1 MKIDGACLCGHV
13 QYEAEVDPRRVA
25 LCHCT
30 DCQISSGSAM
40 GWGVAVVEDRFEL
53 RSGTLKTFVKTAE
66 SGRRRA
72 LYFCPAC
79 GTRIVSKP
87 VPGEQGTFSLR
98 AGSIRQRDQLP
109 PRAHI
114 WARSAQ
120 PWIDDLPELPKIEQQ
135 PDLAVTT
142 HKGKKS

>member
-1 MKIDGACLCGHV
+1 MKIDGACFCGHV
-13 QYEAEVDPRRVA
+13 QYEAELDPGRVA

-30 DCQISSGSAM
+30 DCQISSGTAM

-53 RSGTLKTFVKTAE
+53 KRGTLKTFVKTAE

-72 LYFCPAC
+72 LQFCPEC
-79 GTRIVSKP
+79 GTRIVSSP
-87 VPGEQGTFSLR
+87 LPGEQGTISLR
-98 AGSIRQRDQLP
+98 AGSIRQRDQLR

-120 PWIDDLPELPKIEQQ
+120 PWIDDLQELPKIEQQ
-135 PDLAVTT
+135 PDLAMTT
-142 HKGKKS
+142 HTRTRS